1 MDVHRYY
8 GAIGFLTE
16 GIREDDFY
24 LLRLLAVVLGDGIGS
39 RLNVVFTR
47 GKKLV
52 DTIHTVYSYYQKSWY
67 ICHFLYFFSGKK
79 RGNRGGDSKGNSK
92 FNL

>member
-39 RLNVVFTR
+39 RLNVVLR
-47 GKKLV
+47 EE
-52 DTIHTVYSYYQKSWY
+52 KSW
-67 ICHFLYFFSGKK
+67 
-79 RGNRGGDSKGNSK
+79 
-92 FNL
+92 